1 MASNP
6 IPTCPKCKQADQVQ
20 KVSNVY
26 DANTE
31 EWSEEKLGMDVFGHI
46 EDQKVKHEAHT
57 KLGLRLK
64 PPEEPTA
71 PRSPA
76 LWYIIGI
83 IIAVIILAGL
93 CPFAVAPFA
102 IVIPIVMV
110 NSETLPAVLQGQNGR
125 MLMVGIG
132 AAVLIGGLV
141 VLGLLVW
148 AGFAI
153 SGGTAGTWRP
163 TGIRKKRMSGM
174 NCSHSSG
181 LKNAGSSC
189 ISASG
194 IWWFSYRRK
203 TRRSRW
209 RIWGSISGMLI
220 TSFREGRGEGR
231 DVGVRQKN
239 RPTLSPPQ
247 TPRFSAYARHLG
259 RVSHKVR

>member
-46 EDQKVKHEAHT
+46 EDQKVQHEAHT
-57 KLGLRLK
+57 KLGLKLK
-64 PPEEPTA
+64 PPEEPTP

-102 IVIPIVMV
+102 IVIPIVMA
-110 NSETLPAVLQGQNGR
+110 NSETLPAAFQGQNGR

-148 AGFAI
+148 AGFAV
-153 SGGTAGTWRP
+153 
-163 TGIRKKRMSGM
+163 KRR
-174 NCSHSSG
+174 
-181 LKNAGSSC
+181 
-189 ISASG
+189 
-194 IWWFSYRRK
+194 Y
-203 TRRSRW
+203 
-209 RIWGSISGMLI
+209 
-220 TSFREGRGEGR
+220 GR
-231 DVGVRQKN
+231 DMVNYRDKKEAFERDELQPFKRAEERWKQLYFCMRDMVVFIPEEKKAIPMEDMGKYIRD
-239 RPTLSPPQ
+239 
-247 TPRFSAYARHLG
+247 AYY
-259 RVSHKVR
+259 KF